1 VTISQL
7 SAVKTMIIQQVTFL
21 AKDFDNTEY
30 QFSGTLFPNGAV
42 MVSYAHTNDG
52 WFESLESVDACGN
65 ASVINWE
72 LGKKSRMSR
81 ASVRESLKG
90 AVREFGSDRGTKKG
104 FKLL

>member
-30 QFSGTLFPNGAV
+30 QFSGTLF
-42 MVSYAHTNDG
+42 
-52 WFESLESVDACGN
+52 
-65 ASVINWE
+65 
-72 LGKKSRMSR
+72 
-81 ASVRESLKG
+81 
-90 AVREFGSDRGTKKG
+90 RGTKKG

>member
-1 VTISQL
+1 
-7 SAVKTMIIQQVTFL
+7 MIIQQVTFL
-21 AKDFDNTEY
+21 AKDFDDTEY

-65 ASVINWE
+65 ASIINWE